1 MSSPRWRRGAVYAPG
16 IVPAVTVAAVAM
28 AVHERLDAVSPHII
42 AVLLGIL
49 GANLGRIDAVLRP
62 GLRFSAKHVLRAG
75 IVLLGFRLSLD
86 ELGQLGPRALVAVI
100 VVVVATFFGTQLIG
114 RWMGLSPGMS
124 LLMAT
129 GYSICGASA
138 IAAME
143 PFADAGEEDVAYS
156 LAMVTLCG
164 SLSIG
169 VLPLLGHALGLSDA
183 RFGAWVGAAVH
194 DVGQVVAAASTR
206 SAEAIRRAT
215 LVKLTR
221 VALLAPMLAL
231 TALHHRRRGAPVTA
245 SKRPPPLPLFVVL
258 FLVAV
263 AVRSA
268 AGLSP
273 LTLARLKN
281 VETFLLAMGL
291 FGLGTGV
298 DVRKLR
304 AVGRRPLVLGLVS
317 WALVAA
323 VSLAAV
329 TLAE

>member
-1 MSSPRWRRGAVYAPG
+1 MSSAGSRRWAASVPG
-16 IVPAVTVAAVAM
+16 LVPAVAVAAFAM

-42 AVLLGIL
+42 AVLVGVV
-49 GANLGRIDAVLRP
+49 GANLGRIDALLRP

-86 ELGQLGPRALVAVI
+86 ELGQLGPRALAA
-100 VVVVATFFGTQLIG
+100 VVVVVILTFAGTQLVG

-143 PFADAGEEDVAYS
+143 PFADAGDEDVAYS

-231 TALHHRRRGAPVTA
+231 TALHHRRRRARRTA
-245 SKRPPPLPLFVVL
+245 ATRPAPLPLFVVL
-258 FLVAV
+258 FLVAI

-298 DVRKLR
+298 DVRTLR

>member
-1 MSSPRWRRGAVYAPG
+1 MNRTKAGELWPG
-16 IVPAVTVAAVAM
+16 LVPAAVVAAFAM
-28 AVHERLDAVSPHII
+28 VIHERFGAVSPHIV
-42 AVLLGIL
+42 AVVFGIL
-49 GANLGRIDAVLRP
+49 GANLGRVDAVLRP
-62 GLRFSAKHVLRAG
+62 GLKFSAKHVLRAG

-86 ELGQLGPRALVAVI
+86 ELRQLGPRALAAVV
-100 VVVVATFFGTQLIG
+100 VVVVATFFGTQLLG
-114 RWMGLSPGMS
+114 RWMGLSRGLS

-143 PFADAGEEDVAYS
+143 PFADADEEDVAYS

-169 VLPLLGHALGLSDA
+169 VLPLLGRALGLGDA

-206 SAEAIRRAT
+206 GADSIRRAT

-221 VALLAPMLAL
+221 VALLAPTLAL
-231 TALHHRRRGAPVTA
+231 VAITHRRRGTPGTTSAA
-245 SKRPPPLPLFVVL
+245 RRPAPLPLFVAL
-258 FLVAV
+258 FLVAI
-263 AVRSA
+263 AVRST
-268 AGLSP
+268 GWLSP
-273 LTLARLKN
+273 LSLARIRN
-281 VETFLLAMGL
+281 TETFLLAMGL

-298 DVRKLR
+298 DIRRLR
-304 AVGRRPLVLGLVS
+304 AVGGRPLVAGLVS